1 MRWCIAAISALFG
14 LGITAANWVGVY
26 RYYKHGHTSS
36 RIPLLGGAFLAVGF
50 ALMPHNPV
58 SHLWW
63 LAFLIDCGSLPLLIC
78 TVWFFIRRK

>member
-1 MRWCIAAISALFG
+1 MKGVQRDAL
-14 LGITAANWVGVY
+14 
-26 RYYKHGHTSS
+26 
-36 RIPLLGGAFLAVGF
+36 IPR
-50 ALMPHNPV
+50 NPI